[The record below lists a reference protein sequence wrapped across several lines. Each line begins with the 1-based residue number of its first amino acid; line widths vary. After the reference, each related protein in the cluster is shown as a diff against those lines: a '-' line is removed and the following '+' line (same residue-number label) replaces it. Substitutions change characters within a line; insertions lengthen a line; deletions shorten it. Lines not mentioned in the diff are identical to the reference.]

1 MNPFEMNP
9 QKNAELFVDWEKL
22 WAAPYDKRTVDPYTR
37 TRIIL
42 MNGIEV
48 ESVMFQ
54 HNFHRNCGNN
64 DLRRDLAEVRR
75 NEQEQQKQVNW
86 QYIGKNG
93 RDYRSEEAEN
103 PVPALQDRKADNTEI
118 GRVK

>member
-1 MNPFEMNP
+1 MNPFEEKP
-9 QKNAELFVDWEKL
+9 KSIKNYPMDWKTL
-22 WAAPYDKRTVDPYTR
+22 YAAPYDKNTV
-37 TRIIL
+37 
-42 MNGIEV
+42 V
-48 ESVMFQ
+48 EAVMFQ